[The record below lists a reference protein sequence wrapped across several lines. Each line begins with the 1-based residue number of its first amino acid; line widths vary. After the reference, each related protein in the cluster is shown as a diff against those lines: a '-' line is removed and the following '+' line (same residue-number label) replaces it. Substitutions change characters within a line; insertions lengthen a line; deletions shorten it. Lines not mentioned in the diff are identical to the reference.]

1 MDTLQ
6 LCCTIGFDF
15 GGTVS
20 TNFETILLLFHTSTL
35 ASWYFGKLSRPQAE
49 KLLKHPK
56 NQNGAF
62 LIRDSESQAGQY
74 ALSVRHNESIKHY
87 RIRKL
92 DQGGYFITQTLTFR

>member
-15 GGTVS
+15 CRTVS

-35 ASWYFGKLSRPQAE
+35 SSWYFGKLSRAQAE

-62 LIRDSESQAGQY
+62 MIRDSDSQSGHY
-74 ALSVRHNESIKHY
+74 ALAVRLNDTVKQY
-87 RIRKL
+87 RIRTF
-92 DQGGYFITQTLTFR
+92 DQGGYFIGDTRFK